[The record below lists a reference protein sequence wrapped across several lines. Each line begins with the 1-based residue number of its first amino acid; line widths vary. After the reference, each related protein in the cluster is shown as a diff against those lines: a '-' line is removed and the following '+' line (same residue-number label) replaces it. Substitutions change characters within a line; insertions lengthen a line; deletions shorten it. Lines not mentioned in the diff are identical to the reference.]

1 MYLWA
6 VFLKIIQIMKKH
18 FLTLLL
24 LLGGCIGVFAQQKT
38 VSGKVTGQDGS
49 PLPGVNIVVKGT
61 THGVATDFNGSYTLN
76 NVRMGDV
83 IEFSYIG
90 HITQT
95 RKITDSRQS
104 IVLDVVLQEDA
115 QQLEDVVVVGYGVQ
129 RKSDVT
135 GAVASVDYEQLATQ
149 PINTV
154 SDALKG
160 RIAGVQVFSNS
171 GAPGGSISVRVRGI
185 GTVNNSDPLY
195 VVDGVPTSDINFLNP
210 NDIASIEVLKDASSS
225 AIYGSRGAN
234 GVVLVTTKSGKLN
247 MPTLINI
254 DAYTGFKNLI
264 NNWELTNGPEW
275 YSIQE
280 TLNQTRTEAI
290 NLSEVDRNTSTNWF
304 DEISRTAVVQDVN
317 ANISGGTEKITYTFG
332 GGFYDEEGTI
342 IGTDFSRITARLK
355 TDYQA
360 KDYLKVGAN
369 INLQSSKTRNQVL
382 EGSTTV
388 GTINTAVKLEPNFPV
403 WIDQAK
409 GIYDYSKYNDYPN
422 PVAQIAFDNSR
433 TENLRILA
441 NVYAELEL
449 LKDLKFKT
457 SYGWNRTN
465 TDGYNFIPVYDVFT
479 GQRNLINRVERNSSK
494 LVYETWENTLT
505 YHKNFGKHDLTA
517 LYGFTKEKSR
527 YEDISGT
534 RNKVPNED
542 PSLWFLDAATEGDVA
557 QGGASEFTL
566 MSYLGRINYS
576 YDGKYLLTASFRADG
591 SSRFSKGNKWGYFP
605 SVALGWK
612 VSEENFLKDIDWF
625 SLKLRAGWGQIGNQ
639 NIGTYPYQT
648 TMNGA
653 VQYRYLF
660 GSSEDIWQ
668 GYVVTAMRDQN
679 IKWETVE
686 SLNLGLDVT
695 FFNGK
700 MDFTFDWFNKDTKDM
715 LLSVPIPLYYG
726 YETGPTVNV
735 GEVNNKGIEVSLNWK
750 DNISDDFGY
759 NIGVNVSTYKNKVIS
774 IGSGNPIAGGTYGRD
789 QNATRTEV
797 GESIGYFYGHKTA
810 GLFQSQAEIDAW
822 AIQQGTDNSALQP
835 GDLKF
840 VDVNG
845 DGAVNDADRTKI
857 GSPDPDFVYG
867 INLGLNYKAWEF
879 SAFLQGSQGND
890 IFNGMK
896 LFLYQFDQTN
906 KHRDMLNSWTPTN
919 TNTNMPR
926 LNGNDRNNTN
936 RTSDRY
942 VEDGSYLRL
951 KNITLA
957 YNLPSIWL
965 EKINVSNLKL
975 YVSAQNLLTF
985 TKYSGA
991 DPEIGQVSSTNY
1003 LSRGVDLGIYPQSKT
1018 FVMGVKLEF

>member
-1 MYLWA
+1 
-6 VFLKIIQIMKKH
+6 MKKH

-24 LLGGCIGVFAQQKT
+24 LLVGGMTAFAQQKT
-38 VSGKVTGQDGS
+38 VSGKVTEQNGS

-61 THGVATDFNGSYTLN
+61 THGVATDFNGVYTLN
-76 NVRMGDV
+76 NVRAGDV
-83 IEFSYIG
+83 LEFSYIG
-90 HITQT
+90 YITQT
-95 RKITDSRQS
+95 HKITDSRQS
-104 IVLDVVLQEDA
+104 VVLDVVLQEDA

-254 DAYTGFKNLI
+254 DTYTGFKNLI

-280 TLNQTRTEAI
+280 TLNLTRTKPI
-290 NLSEVDRNTSTNWF
+290 DLSKVDRNISTNWF
-304 DEISRTAVVQDVN
+304 DEISRTGVVRDVN
-317 ANISGGTEKITYTFG
+317 ANISGGTEKVTYAFG

-360 KDYLKVGAN
+360 KSYLKVGAN
-369 INLQSSKTRNQVL
+369 INMQSSKTRNQVL

-409 GIYDYSKYNDYPN
+409 GIYDYSKFNDYPN
-422 PVAQIAFDNSR
+422 PVAQIAFDNNR
-433 TENLRILA
+433 TERLRILA
-441 NVYAELEL
+441 NAYAELEL

-457 SYGWNRTN
+457 SYGWNRT
-465 TDGYNFIPVYDVFT
+465 DADDYNFTPVYNVST
-479 GQRNLINRVERNSSK
+479 AQRNLINS
-494 LVYETWENTLT
+494 VYRYNGKTLYQTWENTLS

-534 RNKVPNED
+534 RNKIPNED

-557 QGGASEFTL
+557 RGGASEFTL

-612 VSEENFLKDIDWF
+612 VSEENFLKDVEWL

-639 NIGTYPYQT
+639 NIGTYPYQA

-660 GSSEDIWQ
+660 GQSEDIWQ
-668 GYVVTAMRDQN
+668 GYVVTAMRDPN

-686 SLNLGLDVT
+686 SLNLGLDAT

-715 LLSVPIPLYYG
+715 LLSAPIPLYYG
-726 YETGPTVNV
+726 YEVGPTVNV

-750 DNISDDFGY
+750 DNVSDDFGY
-759 NIGVNVSTYKNKVIS
+759 NIGFNISTYKNKVVS
-774 IGSGNPIAGGTYGRD
+774 IGRGNPFAGGAYG
-789 QNATRTEV
+789 QNQMATRTEV
-797 GESIGYFYGHKTA
+797 GESIGYFYGYKTA

-957 YNLPSIWL
+957 YNLPSVWL

-975 YVSAQNLLTF
+975 YVSAQNLFTL

-1018 FVMGVKLEF
+1018 FVMGLKLEF